1 MNDRRLLSLR
11 QLILAY
17 RFEHDWTTDDDATQ
31 TLEMLADCQALL
43 DELIAAE
50 RCAAFEESHGSDIGG
65 EG

>member
-11 QLILAY
+11 RLILAY
-17 RFEHDWTTDDDATQ
+17 RFDHDWTTDDDATQ

-50 RCAAFEESHGSDIGG
+50 RCVAFEELPRFEIGG